1 MNKTSKPLTETEF
14 RFLVELRQ
22 AAGGSYRSYAQL
34 SGDPSLE
41 AWVEYFA
48 LEMGK
53 ETPFEEVVA
62 INYPDILDNVPF
74 ILDHSREHY
83 DPDGTHS

>member
-1 MNKTSKPLTETEF
+1 MTKILTETEF

-22 AAGGSYRSYAQL
+22 AAGGNYRSYGQL
-34 SGDPSLE
+34 SGDNSLE

-48 LEMGK
+48 LEVGEEM
-53 ETPFEEVVA
+53 PFEEVVA
-62 INYPDILDNVPF
+62 ISYPDILDNVPF
-74 ILDHSREHY
+74 IPDHSREHY